1 MDASSVR
8 RQIGY
13 RWTIVAL
20 LFAATTINYIDRQ
33 VLGILAPTLQR
44 ELRWS
49 ETDYG
54 GIVSWFSLAYGV
66 GLLGMGRVLD
76 WIGVRRGFSF
86 SIIVWSLAAAGHALA
101 RNVVGFSFARALLGA
116 GEAGNFPAAVKSLA
130 EWFPKK
136 ERALSMGIVN
146 AGTNVGAVLAPLMV
160 PWLALTWGWRAAFI
174 GTGAI
179 GFAWLAV
186 WLLLYREPD
195 RHPRVQPGELAYIRS
210 DAPEPTQTIPWRSL
224 LTQRQAW
231 AFVVG
236 KAITDPVWYFYLFWL
251 PKFLDANWGVKLS
264 GLAAPLVAIY
274 VFADVG
280 SVGGGWVSSALIKR
294 GWTVNRARKT
304 TLLIAALV
312 IVPTMFAPSAR
323 SMWTAV
329 AIVSVAAA
337 AHQWWSSNLFTTV
350 SDMYPRRVVG
360 SVVGIGGFAG
370 AMAGM
375 LAQRATGR
383 LLDATQGDYTRIFA
397 FCGVAYLVA
406 LALIHLLVPR
416 LETAVVRADEVS
428 APQAA

>member
-1 MDASSVR
+1 MAESSVK
-8 RQIGY
+8 QGIGY
-13 RWTIVAL
+13 RWTVVAL

-33 VLGILAPTLQR
+33 VLGILAPTLQQ

-76 WIGVRRGFSF
+76 WIGVRKGFSLA
-86 SIIVWSLAAAGHALA
+86 IIVWSLAAMGHALA
-101 RNVVGFSFARALLGA
+101 RTVAGFSFARAMLGA
-116 GEAGNFPAAVKSLA
+116 GEAGNFPGAVKSLA

-146 AGTNVGAVLAPLMV
+146 AGTNVGAVIAPLIV
-160 PWLALTWGWRAAFI
+160 PWIALSWGWRWAFI
-174 GTGAI
+174 VTGAI
-179 GFAWLAV
+179 GFVWLAA
-186 WLLLYREPD
+186 WLLLYREPE
-195 RHPRVQPGELAYIRS
+195 RHPRVTPTELAHIRR
-210 DAPEPTQTIPWRSL
+210 DPPEPVESIPWRAL
-224 LTQRQAW
+224 LTKRQTW

-236 KAITDPVWYFYLFWL
+236 KTMTDPVWYFYLFWL

-280 SVGGGWVSSALIKR
+280 SVGGGWMSSALIKR

-304 TLLIAALV
+304 ALLMAALV
-312 IVPTMFAPSAR
+312 IVPTMLAPSAK
-323 SMWTAV
+323 SMWAAV

-337 AHQWWSSNLFTTV
+337 AHQWWSCNLFTTV
-350 SDMYPRRVVG
+350 SDMFPKRAVA

-370 AMAGM
+370 AMGGM

-383 LLDATQGDYTRIFA
+383 LLDATQGDYTKIFA
-397 FCGVAYLVA
+397 VCGITYLVA
-406 LALIHLLVPR
+406 LLLIHLLVPR
-416 LETAVVRADEVS
+416 LEPASVRDTRLRTPS
-428 APQAA
+428 